1 MVHRG
6 PGQPQGVNQ
15 VEGGDGLVHPAVSGD
30 EVLQVAADREPAASL
45 GTHRHLPV
53 QGGEKEGVSVEPG
66 AVGQEP
72 ALQSQEPQGA

>member
-53 QGGEKEGVSVEPG
+53 QGGEKEGGGEDNYIGWP
-66 AVGQEP
+66 
-72 ALQSQEPQGA
+72 QSPMA